1 MKKLIFTTLLLA
13 GVAASFSVKAQPL
26 TVGTVVNDI
35 KLKTTH
41 GDSVSLY
48 SYLDQGY
55 TVLVDISATWCGPCW
70 SFKQTNVAEDLYKH
84 YGPAGTI
91 TPKKVMVWFIEGDKD
106 TGPADLAGTTSAS
119 QGDWVTG
126 IDYPIIDYTNYTPVI
141 HFLQPGATS
150 ISYPTFLLICPNRK
164 VIYNA
169 EGFSP
174 SMNEAFFVAKMGTC
188 GAGTGIEET
197 FNTSSL
203 TLSPNP
209 ASNTLH
215 VNMEVLAK
223 TNATLSITNI
233 VGQVISRQQITLQA
247 GEHTQSMDI
256 ANLPAGM
263 YVLSVSTEKG
273 TLQHKFVKK

>member
-1 MKKLIFTTLLLA
+1 MKKMIFTTLLLV
-13 GVAASFSVKAQPL
+13 GVAASFSLKAQPL
-26 TVGTVVNDI
+26 TVGTVVSDI

-48 SYLDQGY
+48 SYLNQGY

-84 YGPAGTI
+84 YGPTGTI
-91 TPKKVMVWFIEGDKD
+91 TPKKVMVWFIEGDKN
-106 TGPADLAGTTSAS
+106 TTAADLAGTTGAS

-126 IDYPIIDYTNYTPVI
+126 IDYPIIDYTDMSPVI
-141 HFLQPGATS
+141 HFLQPGTTS
-150 ISYPTFLLICPNRK
+150 ISFPTFLMICPDRK
-164 VIYNA
+164 VIYTTA
-169 EGFSP
+169 GFSA
-174 SMNEAFFVAKMGTC
+174 SMTEAFFVSKMGTC
-188 GAGTGIEET
+188 SKGTGIEET

-233 VGQVISRQQITLQA
+233 VGQVMSRQQITLQA
-247 GEHTQSMDI
+247 GEHSESLDI
-256 ANLPAGM
+256 ANLPTGM